1 MKTYAQKSK
10 FKSFFCLFKKCVT
23 LCFKGDKMTLKD
35 FLRAWKEC
43 EKYDEQNKFN
53 DELREKY
60 GVDIFEF
67 DEIESELRDLKL
79 QEFLLSMFYDYFLD
93 ELYNGNVN
101 ASILEEWFEFGGV
114 SVKEVMER
122 DNVGEIM
129 VELEKFFEENIRT

>member
-10 FKSFFCLFKKCVT
+10 FKSFFAFKKCVT

-101 ASILEEWFEFGGV
+101 ASILE
-114 SVKEVMER
+114 
-122 DNVGEIM
+122 
-129 VELEKFFEENIRT
+129 

>member
-1 MKTYAQKSK
+1 
-10 FKSFFCLFKKCVT
+10 
-23 LCFKGDKMTLKD
+23 MTLKD

-101 ASILEEWFEFGGV
+101 ANILEERFEFGGV

-122 DNVGEIM
+122 DNVGEII

>member
-10 FKSFFCLFKKCVT
+10 FKSFFAFKKCVT
-23 LCFKGDKMTLKD
+23 LCFKGDKITLKD

-101 ASILEEWFEFGGV
+101 ASILEERFEFGGV